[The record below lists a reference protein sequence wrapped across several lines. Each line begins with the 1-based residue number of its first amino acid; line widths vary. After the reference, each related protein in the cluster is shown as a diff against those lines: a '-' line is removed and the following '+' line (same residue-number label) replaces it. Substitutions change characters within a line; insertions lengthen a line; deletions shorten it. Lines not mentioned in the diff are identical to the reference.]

1 MRQSHG
7 DRTMTV
13 RTPYD
18 VSMFESTGVFV
29 LCCIL
34 FYTFEVSPQLKMS
47 GCTRL
52 VHECPKIHE
61 AHTATVRS
69 PHGLRTEAAWAPCE
83 IREMSMHDDN
93 TLTARSAYD
102 LRTICLRLCTGPLLK
117 PVEQFTGKLFFIYNC

>member
-1 MRQSHG
+1 MRQSPG

-13 RTPYD
+13 LPPYD
-18 VSMFESTGVFV
+18 VSMFESTGVSV

-34 FYTFEVSPQLKMS
+34 FDTFEVPSQLNMS
-47 GCTRL
+47 SCTRL

-83 IREMSMHDDN
+83 ILAISIHDDS
-93 TLTARSAYD
+93 TLTAKSTYD
-102 LRTICLRLCTGPLLK
+102 LRTVCLRLYTGPLLK
-117 PVEQFTGKLFFIYNC
+117 PVEQFTGKLYFIKL